1 MNIKV
6 VRGNPTPEELA
17 AALAVVR
24 ARAVAAASVP
34 PGAQGPKDAW
44 SDPGRIASARVP
56 KPGPASW
63 TRTYWPG

>member
-24 ARAVAAASVP
+24 ARAAAASVAP
-34 PGAQGPKDAW
+34 SGAEGPRAAW
-44 SDPGRIASARVP
+44 SDPRRIASARLP
-56 KPGPASW
+56 QPGPAAW
-63 TRTYWPG
+63 GRTYWPS